1 MEIEINK
8 DDILDYFDDG
18 KSILLSYRNIY
29 KEIKILTQVKIEEN
43 KHSIECVCFVKNRIL
58 LNIS

>member
-29 KEIKILTQVKIEEN
+29 KEIKISTQVKIEEN
-43 KHSIECVCFVKNRIL
+43 KHSIGNVCFVKNRIL

>member
-29 KEIKILTQVKIEEN
+29 KEIKIEEN
-43 KHSIECVCFVKNRIL
+43 KHSIENVCFVKNRIL

>member
-43 KHSIECVCFVKNRIL
+43 KHSIESVCFVKNRIL